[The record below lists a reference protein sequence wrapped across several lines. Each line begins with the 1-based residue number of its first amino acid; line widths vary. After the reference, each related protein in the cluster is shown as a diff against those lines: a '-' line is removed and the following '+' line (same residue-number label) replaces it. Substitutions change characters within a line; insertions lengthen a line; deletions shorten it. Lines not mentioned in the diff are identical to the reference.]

1 MADPSVTDSARHQ
14 PDHVE
19 LSHGGT
25 RAVVTRAGAGL
36 RSLTVDGLPVVV
48 SPAATGAVAGE
59 VAGAVRIGELSDAAW
74 TVAARTASTL
84 TLSATG
90 AHGRVAASV
99 RFALTDDG
107 LEAALHVRSPSD
119 PDISVRAWFD
129 PGGTAVDEAALR
141 LDSAGWLGGT
151 AVTPERLDLAAAAFD
166 TGSWVPRDHAAA
178 VDACVLCRDFRALRS
193 LDGVVLD
200 DLFTMAPGTRSQCRI
215 RRADGASILFSAS
228 SGFDVWHVGTGD
240 GLTPSRAA
248 LAVAARSTAA
258 SALEWSVRLD

>member
-14 PDHVE
+14 PDHVVLE
-19 LSHGGT
+19 HGVT

-36 RSLTVDGLPVVV
+36 RSLTIDGLPVVV
-48 SPAATGAVAGE
+48 SPSAAGAVAGE
-59 VAGAVRIGELSDAAW
+59 VRIGEFSDAAW
-74 TVAARTASTL
+74 IVAARSPSAL
-84 TLSATG
+84 TLSATD

-107 LEAALHVRSPSD
+107 LESALHVRSPSD

-129 PGGTAVDEAALR
+129 PGGAAVDEAALR

-151 AVTPERLDLAAAAFD
+151 AVAPERLDRAAAAFD

-193 LDGVVLD
+193 LDGVVLN
-200 DLFTMAPGTRSQCRI
+200 DLFTMASGSRSQCRI

-228 SGFDVWHVGTGD
+228 SGFDVWHVSTGD

-248 LAVAARSTAA
+248 LAVGARSTAA
-258 SALEWSVRLD
+258 SALEWSVCLA

>member
-1 MADPSVTDSARHQ
+1 MADPSVADPARHQ

-19 LSHGGT
+19 LEHGVT

-48 SPAATGAVAGE
+48 SPSA
-59 VAGAVRIGELSDAAW
+59 AGAVRIGEISDVAW
-74 TVAARTASTL
+74 TVAARSASTL

-90 AHGRVAASV
+90 AHGQVAASV

-107 LEAALHVRSPSD
+107 LEATLHVRSPSD

-129 PGGTAVDEAALR
+129 PGGAAVDEAALR
-141 LDSAGWLGGT
+141 LDSAAWLGAADEI
-151 AVTPERLDLAAAAFD
+151 AVSSERLDRAAAAFD

-200 DLFTMAPGTRSQCRI
+200 DLFSMAPGTRSHCRI
-215 RRADGASILFSAS
+215 RRADGASILFTAS
-228 SGFDVWHVGTGD
+228 SGFDVWHVSTGD
-240 GLTPSRAA
+240 GVTPSRAA

-258 SALEWSVRLD
+258 SALEWSVRLA